1 MKIKKMLSLVLT
13 ASMLSATMIGCGSS
27 NAEGDG
33 QASSNS
39 ASGDPITLKVWAP
52 QEDQKAAEGYPM
64 NRPQKVRPKI

>member
-52 QEDQKAAEGYPM
+52 QED
-64 NRPQKVRPKI
+64 

>member
-33 QASSNS
+33 HQYLV
-39 ASGDPITLKVWAP
+39 IRLH
-52 QEDQKAAEGYPM
+52 
-64 NRPQKVRPKI
+64 